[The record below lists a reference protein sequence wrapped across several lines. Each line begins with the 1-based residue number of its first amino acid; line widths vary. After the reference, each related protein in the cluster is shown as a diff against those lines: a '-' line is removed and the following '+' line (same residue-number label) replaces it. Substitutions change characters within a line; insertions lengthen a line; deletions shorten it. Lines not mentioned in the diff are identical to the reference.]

1 MFKYPV
7 SGMMVVQKFRKKS
20 LLGQM
25 DNHIKII
32 KDPLY
37 MGFFHSSCPVS
48 YYYDET
54 DFVFQGRIYV
64 ANYGQKFM
72 DVVRLPASSCITPV
86 RLPLGSVT
94 FPIIFTLWSSLPP
107 FPLILPWR

>member
-1 MFKYPV
+1 MCKCHV

-37 MGFFHSSCPVS
+37 MGFFHSSCPGS
-48 YYYDET
+48 YCFYDT
-54 DFVFQGRIYV
+54 DFLVEGRIYV
-64 ANYGQKFM
+64 ANYGKKFM
-72 DVVRLPASSCITPV
+72 DAIRLFPYFIITPV
-86 RLPLGSVT
+86 KLP
-94 FPIIFTLWSSLPP
+94 SLYPP
-107 FPLILPWR
+107 LVV